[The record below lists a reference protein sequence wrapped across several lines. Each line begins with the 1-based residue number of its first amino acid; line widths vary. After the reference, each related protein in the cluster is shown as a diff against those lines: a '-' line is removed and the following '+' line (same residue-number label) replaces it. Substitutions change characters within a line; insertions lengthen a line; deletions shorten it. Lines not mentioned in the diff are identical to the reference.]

1 MKTRTRRNLL
11 RLATATAVVC
21 TAALVFVP
29 ALAAYSSPA
38 PLPGV
43 GQDRAISSI
52 RIG

>member
-1 MKTRTRRNLL
+1 MKARTRRNLL

-29 ALAAYSSPA
+29 ALASPPSHA
-38 PLPGV
+38 KLFGA
-43 GQDRAISSI
+43 GFDTSISSI